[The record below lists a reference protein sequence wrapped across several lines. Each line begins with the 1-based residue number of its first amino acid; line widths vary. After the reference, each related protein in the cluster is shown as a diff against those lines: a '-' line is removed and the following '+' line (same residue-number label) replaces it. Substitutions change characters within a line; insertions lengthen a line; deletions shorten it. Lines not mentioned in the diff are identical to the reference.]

1 MHFDWSTLALQ
12 TINFAILV
20 WLMHRFLYKPVLH
33 MIDARRVQVDKQF
46 ADVRAAELKARG
58 HLAAI
63 EAERAG
69 IASERA
75 SVLKAAAIQA
85 EQAATARRN
94 QAERDA
100 TALLDEARKTLAL
113 EHDAALTE
121 VRQAALDLG
130 AEVASRLL
138 AAVPIR
144 LRSEAWLEEIG
155 KHLATLPKSE
165 IDALGRQLANGAVLK
180 VLTVSVLPPEVAE
193 TWRLQLRQTLGD
205 RIAISF
211 DVDQGLVAGVELH
224 FPNAILRFSLRS
236 ALASIRAE
244 IEAHGNPH

>member
-12 TINFAILV
+12 TINVAILV
-20 WLMHRFLYKPVLH
+20 WLLHRFLYKPVLG
-33 MIDARRVQVDKQF
+33 MIDARRMEVDKQF
-46 ADVRAAELKARG
+46 ADAREAKAKAREQ
-58 HLAAI
+58 LAAI

-75 SVLKAAAIQA
+75 SVLKAAAMQA
-85 EQAATARRN
+85 EQAAAERRN

-100 TALLDEARKTLAL
+100 TELLDGARKALAR
-113 EHDAALTE
+113 EQDAALGE
-121 VRQAALDLG
+121 VRQAALEFG
-130 AEVASRLL
+130 AEVARRLL
-138 AAVPIR
+138 AAVPKR

-155 KHLATLPKSE
+155 EHLAALPKPE
-165 IDALGRQLANGAVLK
+165 IDALSRQLANGAVLK
-180 VLTVSVLPPEVAE
+180 VVSVSVLPPETAE

-211 DVDQGLVAGVELH
+211 DVDQDLVAGAELH
-224 FPNAILRFSLRS
+224 FPNAILRFSWRS

-244 IEAHGNPH
+244 IETHGRPH